1 MAGESTVDE
10 AHYVSKTMFNNDG
23 ATDVR
28 FNIHAN
34 KRAKNNKVQV

>member
-1 MAGESTVDE
+1 MAGESIVDE
-10 AHYVSKTMFNNDG
+10 AHYVSKTMFNNGG

-28 FNIHAN
+28 FNMRAN